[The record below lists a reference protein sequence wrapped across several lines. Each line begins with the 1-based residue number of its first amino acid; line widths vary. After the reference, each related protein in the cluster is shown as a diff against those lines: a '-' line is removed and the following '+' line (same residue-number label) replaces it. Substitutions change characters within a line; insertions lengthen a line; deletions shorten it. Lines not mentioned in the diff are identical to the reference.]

1 MQLLPDPP
9 EISARSER
17 QEGAIAQLGER
28 LVCNQKVAGSIPAGS
43 TSSRLLQRHP
53 ESHYRVLRT
62 PRASRCSLTIWKF
75 FVLTPMF
82 KR

>member
-1 MQLLPDPP
+1 
-9 EISARSER
+9 
-17 QEGAIAQLGER
+17 
-28 LVCNQKVAGSIPAGS
+28 
-43 TSSRLLQRHP
+43 
-53 ESHYRVLRT
+53 LRT